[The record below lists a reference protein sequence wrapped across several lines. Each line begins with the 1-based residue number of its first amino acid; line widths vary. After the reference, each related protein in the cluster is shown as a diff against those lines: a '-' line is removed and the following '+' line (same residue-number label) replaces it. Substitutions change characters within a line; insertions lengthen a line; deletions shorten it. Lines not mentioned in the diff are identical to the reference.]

1 LDCSRDKNKI
11 KSIIAT
17 RHFADT
23 NLFLSFHH
31 CKFNFINAL
40 VLGKVIWSCL
50 SKNFWRKRNNAMYI
64 LLYLLKQVLFL
75 ICIVVKDDFYDVSMD
90 DVVVVFPMIV

>member
-1 LDCSRDKNKI
+1 
-11 KSIIAT
+11 
-17 RHFADT
+17 
-23 NLFLSFHH
+23 
-31 CKFNFINAL
+31 
-40 VLGKVIWSCL
+40 
-50 SKNFWRKRNNAMYI
+50 MYI